1 MELDHGAANHNLLL
15 TDPTTRDSR
24 RYLVMTPQERDLIIG
39 LFQRLK
45 PPPEGDIDGEARE
58 LIDGLVRQ
66 QPLAPYLLVQTAL
79 VQEHALKGAQA
90 RIANLEA
97 KLAQASAGAAPEA
110 PRRSFLSGLLG
121 GEAPGRQA
129 YASPTAA
136 APQAAAPV
144 AGPGPWGSRAPSFL
158 QSALSTAAGVA
169 GGALLFQG
177 IEHMLGYGGSPFA
190 NVGGAGLAQPAP
202 QDVSAGTNDPGL
214 NSPDPGN
221 DPALDTTQVD
231 GPGFDQGSDSFGDGG
246 GFQDV

>member
-1 MELDHGAANHNLLL
+1 
-15 TDPTTRDSR
+15 
-24 RYLVMTPQERDLIIG
+24 MTPQERELILG

-58 LIDGLVRQ
+58 LIDVMVGQ

-79 VQEHALKGAQA
+79 VQESALKGAQA

-97 KLAQASAGAAPEA
+97 KLAQASSGAGPEA

-129 YASPTAA
+129 YPQASAPQPAAPAA
-136 APQAAAPV
+136 AAAA
-144 AGPGPWGSRAPSFL
+144 GPWGSRGAPSFL

-190 NVGGAGLAQPAP
+190 NVAGAGLAQPAEDITVNNFETAP
-202 QDVSAGTNDPGL
+202 QDVAAGNNDPGQG
-214 NSPDPGN
+214 SPDPGN
-221 DPALDTTQVD
+221 DTTQVD
-231 GPGFDQGSDSFGDGG
+231 DPGFDQGSDGG